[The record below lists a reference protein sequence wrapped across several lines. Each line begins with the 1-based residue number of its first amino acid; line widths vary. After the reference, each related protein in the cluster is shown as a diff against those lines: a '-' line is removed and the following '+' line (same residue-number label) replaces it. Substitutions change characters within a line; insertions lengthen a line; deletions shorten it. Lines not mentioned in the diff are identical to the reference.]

1 MLLEISNLHKYFWL
15 GPNKIE
21 ALRGITLGV
30 EKGDI
35 VCLMGPSGAG
45 KSTLLNL
52 IGGLDRFD
60 KGQILVDGID
70 IALLDENKLANYR
83 RDKVGFVF
91 QAYNLIPSLS
101 ALKNVELPLVFAGV
115 SPDERRERARIV
127 LERLGLGG
135 RINHRP
141 TELSGG
147 EQQRVAIARALINNP
162 LILLADE
169 PTGNLDSRTGN
180 EVMQLL
186 KEINYNNDQTI
197 ILVTHNEAVAGYA
210 DYIYQLRDGLI
221 VDGGEK

>member
-1 MLLEISNLHKYFWL
+1 MLLEINNLHKYFWL
-15 GPNKIE
+15 GPNRIE
-21 ALRGITLGV
+21 ALRGINLRV
-30 EKGDI
+30 RKGEI

-60 KGQILVDGID
+60 EGTILVGGLN
-70 IALLDENKLANYR
+70 IATLDENKLANYR
-83 RDKVGFVF
+83 RDKIGFIF

-115 SPDERRERARIV
+115 SPVEREERAKTI
-127 LERLGLGG
+127 LEKLGLGS

-169 PTGNLDSRTGN
+169 PTGNLDSRTGS

-197 ILVTHNEAVAGYA
+197 VLVTHNEAVAKYA
-210 DYIYQLRDGLI
+210 DYIYQLRDGQI

>member
-1 MLLEISNLHKYFWL
+1 MLLEINNLHKYFWL
-15 GPNKIE
+15 GPNRIE
-21 ALRGITLGV
+21 ALRGINLRV
-30 EKGDI
+30 RKGEI

-60 KGQILVDGID
+60 EGTILVGGLN
-70 IALLDENKLANYR
+70 IATLDENKLANYR
-83 RDKVGFVF
+83 RDKIGFIF

-115 SPDERRERARIV
+115 SPVEREERAKTI
-127 LERLGLGG
+127 LEKLGLGS

-169 PTGNLDSRTGN
+169 PTGNLDSKTSIDI
-180 EVMQLL
+180 MQIFQRL
-186 KEINYNNDQTI
+186 NDDGITV
-197 ILVTHNEAVAGYA
+197 ILVTHNDAIANFANRKVF
-210 DYIYQLRDGLI
+210 LMDGRI
-221 VDGGEK
+221 V